1 MCNYLAR
8 QVKPPL
14 TVSKMRHLNAG
25 LLIVL
30 LITDVVKR
38 HICWHILGAIH
49 NVFVKNWKRENG
61 FGLGKYQNI
70 LKTNK
75 SLLGGNRSFVGSTY
89 SAVIEKCYVN
99 VSVIKSLSLDCTSLY
114 TCNWSSNFRF
124 RWTPCGGMK

>member
-1 MCNYLAR
+1 MSLQNTCSKGNKVHMCNYLAR
-8 QVKPPL
+8 QVKPSF

-75 SLLGGNRSFVGSTY
+75 SLLGGNRSFVGR
-89 SAVIEKCYVN
+89 VM
-99 VSVIKSLSLDCTSLY
+99 D
-114 TCNWSSNFRF
+114 
-124 RWTPCGGMK
+124 

>member
-1 MCNYLAR
+1 MSLQNTCSKGNVHMCNYLAR
-8 QVKPPL
+8 QVKPSL
-14 TVSKMRHLNAG
+14 TVSKMHHLNAG

-70 LKTNK
+70 LKTIK
-75 SLLGGNRSFVGSTY
+75 SNRSFV
-89 SAVIEKCYVN
+89 
-99 VSVIKSLSLDCTSLY
+99 
-114 TCNWSSNFRF
+114 FRV
-124 RWTPCGGMK
+124 MD